1 MTHKPPAAAILVV
14 PLVVALVLTVF
25 AWPNSRLE
33 PRDLP
38 VGVAGPA
45 PAAHAIETK
54 LSEQEGAFR
63 VERYADESAAREAIE
78 DREVYGAFVA
88 TASGPKVLTGSAA
101 SPVVAQLL
109 SHAAAE
115 QHAEVEDVVSTPK
128 AGSALGSSVLP
139 MVLAGILT
147 GVLAALAGSNGRARA
162 GLVLAGSVLGGLSAT
177 LVVDSWLGV
186 VEGDWLANAGVLTL
200 TVLAIASAMAGLYAL
215 FGRHGLGLGAAAM
228 ILVGNPFSAAAAA
241 PELLPQPVGGIGQLM
256 PPGAG
261 ANLLRS
267 TGFFDGAGAGE
278 HLAVLA
284 IWALAGLT
292 ALLAAPMRRTLRA
305 RWTRSMPQVTG
316 SPTT

>member
-1 MTHKPPAAAILVV
+1 MNGHKPPAAAILVI

-38 VGVAGPA
+38 VGVAGPS
-45 PAAHAIETK
+45 AAADAIEAK
-54 LSEQEGAFR
+54 LASQQGAFD
-63 VERYADESAAREAIE
+63 VERYPDESSAREAIE

-88 TASGPKVLTGSAA
+88 TPEGPKVLTGSAA

-115 QHAEVEDVVSTPK
+115 QGAEVEDVVSTPK
-128 AGSALGSSVLP
+128 AGGALGSSVLP

-147 GVLAALAGSNGRARA
+147 GVLAALAGSDGRSRA
-162 GLVLAGSVLGGLSAT
+162 ALVLAGSVLAGLSAT
-177 LVVDSWLGV
+177 LIVDSWLGV
-186 VEGDWLANAGVLTL
+186 VEGSWLANAGVLTL
-200 TVLAIASAMAGLYAL
+200 TVLAIASTMVGLFAL
-215 FGRHGLGLGAAAM
+215 LGRHGLGLGALIM

-241 PELLPQPVGGIGQLM
+241 PELLPEPVGGIGQLM

-278 HLAVLA
+278 HIVVLA
-284 IWALAGLT
+284 LWAMLG
-292 ALLAAPMRRTLRA
+292 LAALVVAGA
-305 RWTRSMPQVTG
+305 RQRVS
-316 SPTT
+316 SPKSHLVHAS

>member
-38 VGVAGPA
+38 VGVAGPET
-45 PAAHAIETK
+45 AADAIEVK
-54 LSEQEGAFR
+54 LSEQAGAFD
-63 VERYADESAAREAIE
+63 VERYADESAARSAIE

-88 TASGPKVLTGSAA
+88 TPGGPKVLTGSAA

-115 QHAEVEDVVSTPK
+115 QGAEVEDVVSTPK
-128 AGSALGSSVLP
+128 AGGALGSSVLP

-147 GVLAALAGSNGRARA
+147 GVLAALAGSSAGARA
-162 GLVLAGSVLGGLSAT
+162 ALVLAGSVLGGLSAT
-177 LVVDSWLGV
+177 LVVDTWLGV

-215 FGRHGLGLGAAAM
+215 FGRHGIGLGAAIM

-267 TGFFDGAGAGE
+267 TGFFDGAGAGD
-278 HLAVLA
+278 HLLVLAV
-284 IWALAGLT
+284 WALAGLA
-292 ALLAAPMRRTLRA
+292 ALAWPLRRTLRA

-316 SPTT
+316 SRTT

>member
-1 MTHKPPAAAILVV
+1 MNSHKPPAAAILVV

-38 VGVAGPA
+38 VGVAGPS
-45 PAAHAIETK
+45 PAADAIEAK
-54 LSEQEGAFR
+54 LASQQGAFD
-63 VERYADESAAREAIE
+63 VERYGDESSAREAIE
-78 DREVYGAFVA
+78 NREVYGAFVA
-88 TASGPKVLTGSAA
+88 TPEGPKVLTGSAA

-115 QHAEVEDVVSTPK
+115 QGAEVEDVVSTPK
-128 AGSALGSSVLP
+128 AGGALGSSVLP

-147 GVLAALAGSNGRARA
+147 GALAALAGSNNRSRAA
-162 GLVLAGSVLGGLSAT
+162 LVVAGSVLAGLSAT
-177 LVVDSWLGV
+177 LIVDSWLGV
-186 VEGDWLANAGVLTL
+186 VEGSWLANAGTLTL
-200 TVLAIASAMAGLYAL
+200 TVLAIASTMVGLFAL
-215 FGRHGLGLGAAAM
+215 FGRHGLGLGALIM

-241 PELLPQPVGGIGQLM
+241 PELLPEPVGGIGQLM

-278 HLAVLA
+278 HILVLA
-284 IWALAGLT
+284 LWATLG
-292 ALLAAPMRRTLRA
+292 LAALVVAEA
-305 RWTRSMPQVTG
+305 RQRVS
-316 SPTT
+316 SPNSHLVHAS

>member
-14 PLVVALVLTVF
+14 PLVVALVLAVF

-45 PAAHAIETK
+45 PAADAIETR
-54 LSEQEGAFR
+54 LSEQEGAFDVVR
-63 VERYADESAAREAIE
+63 HTDESSVREAIE
-78 DREVYGAFVA
+78 ERQVYGAFVA
-88 TASGPKVLTGSAA
+88 TPDGPKVLTGSAA

-109 SHAAAE
+109 SHAAVE
-115 QHAEVEDVVSTPK
+115 QGAEVEDVVSTPK

-139 MVLAGILT
+139 MVLAGVLT
-147 GVLAALAGSNGRARA
+147 GVLAALAGSSARGRTC
-162 GLVLAGSVLGGLSAT
+162 LVLAGSVLAGLSAA
-177 LVVDSWLGV
+177 LVVDTWLGV
-186 VEGDWLANAGVLTL
+186 VEGSWLANAGVLTL
-200 TVLAIASAMAGLYAL
+200 TVLAIASAMVGLYAL
-215 FGRHGLGLGAAAM
+215 LGRHGLGLGAAAM

-278 HLAVLA
+278 HVAVLA
-284 IWALAGLT
+284 IWALAGLV
-292 ALLAAPMRRTLRA
+292 ALAWPMRRTLRTG
-305 RWTRSMPQVTG
+305 WTRSTPQVTG

>member
-1 MTHKPPAAAILVV
+1 VTHRPPAAAILVV
-14 PLVVALVLTVF
+14 PLVVALILTVF
-25 AWPNSRLE
+25 AWPNSRLA

-38 VGVAGPA
+38 VGAAGPA
-45 PAAHAIETK
+45 PAVQAIETK
-54 LSEQEGAFR
+54 LSQQQGAFD
-63 VERYADESAAREAIE
+63 VERYADESAARRAIE

-88 TASGPKVLTGSAA
+88 TPAGPKLLTGSAA

-115 QHAEVEDVVSTPK
+115 QNAEVEDVVSTPE
-128 AGSALGSSVLP
+128 AGAALGSSVLP

-147 GVLAALAGSNGRARA
+147 GALAALAGSSGAARA
-162 GLVLAGSVLGGLSAT
+162 GLVLAGSVLGGLAAT
-177 LVVDSWLGV
+177 LVVDTWLGV

-215 FGRHGLGLGAAAM
+215 LGPLGLGLGAAIM

-267 TGFFDGAGAGE
+267 SGYFDGAGAGE
-278 HLAVLA
+278 HVAVLA
-284 IWALAGLT
+284 VWALVG
-292 ALLAAPMRRTLRA
+292 LAALAVAEARRRV
-305 RWTRSMPQVTG
+305 S
-316 SPTT
+316 SPSSRGAHA

>member
-1 MTHKPPAAAILVV
+1 MNSHKPPAAAILVI

-38 VGVAGPA
+38 VGVAGPS
-45 PAAHAIETK
+45 AAADAIETK
-54 LSEQEGAFR
+54 LATQEGAFD
-63 VERYADESAAREAIE
+63 VERYSDEASARRAIE

-88 TASGPKVLTGSAA
+88 TPAGPKVLTGSAA

-109 SHAAAE
+109 THAAAE
-115 QHAEVEDVVSTPK
+115 QNAEVEDVVTTPK

-139 MVLAGILT
+139 MVLAGIIT
-147 GVLAALAGSNGRARA
+147 GVLAALAGSSGRARVA
-162 GLVLAGSVLGGLSAT
+162 LVLAGSVLAGLTAT

-200 TVLAIASAMAGLYAL
+200 TVLAIASTMVGLYAL
-215 FGRHGLGLGAAAM
+215 LGKHGLGLGALIM

-241 PELLPQPVGGIGQLM
+241 PELLPQPVGGIGQLI

-267 TGFFDGAGAGE
+267 TGFFEGAGAAE
-278 HLAVLA
+278 QIAVLA
-284 IWALAGLT
+284 AWALAGLA
-292 ALLAAPMRRTLRA
+292 ALVVAEARQRASSPRPHLAHA
-305 RWTRSMPQVTG
+305 S
-316 SPTT
+316 

>member
-1 MTHKPPAAAILVV
+1 MNSHKPPAAAILVI

-38 VGVAGPA
+38 VGVAGPS
-45 PAAHAIETK
+45 AAADAIEAK
-54 LSEQEGAFR
+54 LTTQEGAFD
-63 VERYADESAAREAIE
+63 VERYSDEASARRAIE

-88 TASGPKVLTGSAA
+88 TPAGPKVLTGSAA

-109 SHAAAE
+109 AHAAAE
-115 QHAEVEDVVSTPK
+115 QNAEVEDVVTTPK

-139 MVLAGILT
+139 MVLAGIIT
-147 GVLAALAGSNGRARA
+147 GVLAALAGSSGRARA
-162 GLVLAGSVLGGLSAT
+162 GLVLAGSVLAGLTAT

-200 TVLAIASAMAGLYAL
+200 TVLAIASSMVGLYAL
-215 FGRHGLGLGAAAM
+215 LGKHGLGLGALIM

-267 TGFFDGAGAGE
+267 TGFFDGAGAAE
-278 HLAVLA
+278 HIAVLA
-284 IWALAGLT
+284 AWALLG
-292 ALLAAPMRRTLRA
+292 LAALVVVEA
-305 RWTRSMPQVTG
+305 RQRVS
-316 SPTT
+316 SPKTHLVHAS